1 MLPKV
6 KIMSLVI
13 ALVFFAS
20 GSAKLAGLEFEIS
33 AFERWGY
40 PLWFMY
46 ITGLLEVT
54 GAITLLIQ
62 RVSAL
67 AALGLSAVMMGA
79 VATHLIHSEW
89 AMLVVA
95 SMILIG
101 TLVRAWLGRVEIASL
116 VKSLI

>member
-1 MLPKV
+1 MGLPLMV
-6 KIMSLVI
+6 YVHHWAVRSY
-13 ALVFFAS
+13 
-20 GSAKLAGLEFEIS
+20 
-33 AFERWGY
+33 R
-40 PLWFMY
+40 
-46 ITGLLEVT
+46 
-54 GAITLLIQ
+54 AITLLIQ